1 MANASVFYVLS
12 VEAYALEQN
21 ASVNS
26 AFMMGSVSRSRFE
39 SVILIEWRIEHLAT
53 LGTTVAGEIFQQD
66 RWMISSD
73 EESSEP
79 NKRVVDTQDRA
90 QRNSEGSQTEKTRGH
105 EEE

>member
-1 MANASVFYVLS
+1 MRLQFVEGKYVR
-12 VEAYALEQN
+12 
-21 ASVNS
+21 
-26 AFMMGSVSRSRFE
+26 RS
-39 SVILIEWRIEHLAT
+39 LDTTPT
-53 LGTTVAGEIFQQD
+53 LCNGLVWHDVGTTVAGEIFQQD
-66 RWMISSD
+66 RWMIGSD

>member
-1 MANASVFYVLS
+1 MVLVGASWKSNHLLVYT
-12 VEAYALEQN
+12 LEGIIFIRKRHCN
-21 ASVNS
+21 RLVWHD
-26 AFMMGSVSRSRFE
+26 V
-39 SVILIEWRIEHLAT
+39 
-53 LGTTVAGEIFQQD
+53 GTTVAGEIFQQD
-66 RWMISSD
+66 RWMIGSD

>member
-1 MANASVFYVLS
+1 
-12 VEAYALEQN
+12 
-21 ASVNS
+21 
-26 AFMMGSVSRSRFE
+26 
-39 SVILIEWRIEHLAT
+39 
-53 LGTTVAGEIFQQD
+53 
-66 RWMISSD
+66 MIISD

>member
-39 SVILIEWRIEHLAT
+39 SVILIEWKIEH
-53 LGTTVAGEIFQQD
+53 
-66 RWMISSD
+66 
-73 EESSEP
+73 
-79 NKRVVDTQDRA
+79 
-90 QRNSEGSQTEKTRGH
+90 
-105 EEE
+105 